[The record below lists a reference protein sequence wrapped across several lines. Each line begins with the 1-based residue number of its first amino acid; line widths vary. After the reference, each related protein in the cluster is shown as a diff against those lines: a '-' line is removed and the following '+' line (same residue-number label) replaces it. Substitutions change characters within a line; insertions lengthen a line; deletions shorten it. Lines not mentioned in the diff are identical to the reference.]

1 MRLKDRLKQLVSLKE
16 LILMIKI
23 FLITLFSLILL
34 SSKSLAVEFIG
45 VIGAAVGEINNQK
58 NEKLSNG
65 SKIYYGDTINVKT
78 NSNAQILFLDETV
91 MTVGE
96 NTDLTIDDFIYDPK
110 TNNGNFVT
118 SIKSGIVKTISG
130 KISEKNPDNLEI
142 KIPNGSLGVRGT
154 EFLVSSNSDNNEST
168 VVLLGPGPENTL
180 GMIPGNIQLTD
191 GLNTTEITNPGF
203 QAMITNVV
211 SLSSPT
217 NAEVISQMSSSMS
230 HSVLNS
236 SNIIDSSK
244 NLTTNLINS
253 ADLKNNII
261 VTAEKFDLKSDEGAS
276 EILSSLSTESDAKEI
291 SVAMNQL
298 QENIIVTDNENYVRT
313 LDQDTIL
320 YDSGW
325 FDLSPVETGSNGL
338 TYSLGDEGVS
348 QVFDTS
354 ATQQG
359 RAKVYVNFNKKE
371 ISADVLSKITLK
383 GASTVDYSFTTPT
396 VTLTTIP
403 VVASVP
409 MAMGS
414 SGGVFIDQL
423 IDSGGGECPA
433 DSCTSLVRVANTLQN
448 SALTVNS
455 GTTEQL
461 MDKYNHDTSNSD
473 AAKEVFQYGKFTT
486 VDGSGLTGLGTFVFE
501 GAHDAAA
508 SPAGEAAY
516 VQSIERLE
524 GSTVVI
530 GKALE

>member
-1 MRLKDRLKQLVSLKE
+1 MVRNFFYILFIYFL
-16 LILMIKI
+16 LIFKS
-23 FLITLFSLILL
+23 FS
-34 SSKSLAVEFIG
+34 AEFIG
-45 VIGAAVGEINNQK
+45 VVGVAVGEINNQN
-58 NEKLSNG
+58 NEKLFSG
-65 SKIYYGDTINVKT
+65 SKIFYGDTIVVKSK
-78 NSNAQILFLDETV
+78 SNAQILFLDETV

-96 NTDLTIDDFIYDPK
+96 NTELTIDDFVYDPQ
-110 TNNGNFVT
+110 TNNGNFIT
-118 SIKSGIVKTISG
+118 NIKSGVVKTISG
-130 KISEKNPDNLEI
+130 KISEKNPENLEI

-154 EFLVSSNSDNNEST
+154 EFLVSLNDKKEST
-168 VVLLGPGPENTL
+168 VLLLGPGPENTL
-180 GMIPGNIQLTD
+180 GMVPGNIKLTD
-191 GLNTTEITNPGF
+191 GINTTDITSPGF
-203 QAMITNVV
+203 QAMIQNVV
-211 SLSSPT
+211 SLASPASPDILT
-217 NAEVISQMSSSMS
+217 QMSSSMS

-236 SNIIDSSK
+236 SNVVNSSK

-261 VTAEKFDLKSDEGAS
+261 ITAKQFDLKSDESAS
-276 EILSSLSTESDAKEI
+276 EILSNLSTESESEEI
-291 SVAMNQL
+291 LVAMNEL

-325 FDLSPVETGSNGL
+325 FDLTKVTTGSNGL
-338 TYSLGDEGVS
+338 SYSSDKN
-348 QVFDTS
+348 VFADG

-371 ISADVLSKITLK
+371 ISADVFSKITLK

-414 SGGVFIDQL
+414 TGGVFIDQL

-433 DSCTSLVRVANTLQN
+433 DSCTSLVRVANTLQD
-448 SALTVNS
+448 SALTLNS
-455 GTTEQL
+455 GTTELL
-461 MDKYNHDTSNSD
+461 MDKYNHDTNNSD

-486 VDGSGLTGLGTFVFE
+486 VDGSGLTGLGSMIFE

-508 SPAGEAAY
+508 APAGEAAY